1 MNKYRN
7 IKVQENGIKFDSKK
21 ELARYNE
28 LKLLVKAKEISN
40 LLMQVKFELIPKQKD
55 ERAVSYYADFVYEE
69 KGQTIVE
76 DVKSFATK
84 KDKAYIIKRKL
95 LKYKYPDVIFR
106 EV

>member
-1 MNKYRN
+1 MSKYRN
-7 IKVQENGIKFDSKK
+7 IKVQQDNIKFDSKK

-28 LKLLVKAKEISN
+28 LKYLVLAKEISN

-55 ERAVSYYADFVYEE
+55 ERAVSYYADFVYNE

-76 DVKSFATK
+76 DVKSEATR

-95 LKYKYPDVIFR
+95 IKQLYPDVIFR